1 MNNRLIRF
9 LLGGLI
15 VLPVAAWPQTVP
27 LTQDAYVT
35 PLSGTNYGTATTI
48 NVGGP
53 AGAEALVQF
62 DLTALPAGIN
72 GSNIAKATLT
82 IFATKVTAG
91 GTVNVSVASGSW
103 SEAAVNGLA
112 GGPTPGAAVASG
124 VSVSVPGVYSSVDAT
139 QAVRNWL
146 NGTATNNG
154 FIITPGGGGINV
166 AFDSKESTTTS
177 HPATLS
183 VVLTAIGATGP
194 TGPTGL
200 TGATGAQGAAA
211 PTGAQGAAGPT
222 GPAGSSIYGD
232 GSDGA
237 YTSANSEDWTAS
249 PPGASLQFTNLT
261 VPNGATIYVPSG
273 TVIRATGTVTIAGT
287 IIVVLSPGSAQTE
300 LQGIAL
306 TAPSG
311 RLGGTARSLGQ
322 LRQILTPGII
332 GGGSSTPALTPG
344 NGIMGGGTLSIR
356 AAGGIGVGGLISA
369 PGTNGTSANCGG
381 AGAGIV
387 ILASKGNLTLNGAID
402 VQGGNA
408 DSTSTCG
415 GAGGGGGLIHL
426 LGPNAGSIVCT
437 SSSCNT
443 AGGAGA
449 GISPSA
455 TLEGGGAS
463 AGNGGA
469 SFGSNPDR
477 IRQAQSSF
485 PRSSIRPR
493 SLIDNHR
500 EMCLKPFPSPVRQ

>member
-1 MNNRLIRF
+1 M
-9 LLGGLI
+9 
-15 VLPVAAWPQTVP
+15 P
-27 LTQDAYVT
+27 LTQDAYVI
-35 PLSGTNYGTATTI
+35 PLSGTNYGTATTV

-53 AGAEALVQF
+53 NGADALVQF
-62 DLTALPAGIN
+62 DLTSLPAGIT
-72 GSNIAKATLT
+72 GANIAKATLT
-82 IFATKVTAG
+82 LFAGKVTAS
-91 GTVNVSVASGSW
+91 GTVNVSVANGNW
-103 SEAAVNGLA
+103 SEATVNGLA
-112 GGPTPGAAVASG
+112 GGPVAGAAVASG
-124 VSVSVPGVYSSVDAT
+124 VSMSSAGDYISVDAT
-139 QAVRNWL
+139 PAVQNWL
-146 NGTATNNG
+146 NGIANNNG

-183 VVLTAIGATGP
+183 VILTAIGVTGP

-200 TGATGAQGAAA
+200 TGATGAQGPPGSA
-211 PTGAQGAAGPT
+211 GAQGAIGPT

-237 YTSANSEDWTAS
+237 YTAANFEDWTSS

-261 VPNGATIYVPSG
+261 VPNGVTIYVPSG
-273 TVIRATGTVTIAGT
+273 IVIRATGTVMIAGT

-311 RLGGTARSLGQ
+311 RLGGTARSSGQ
-322 LRQILTPGII
+322 LRQILTPGIT

-344 NGIMGGGTLSIR
+344 NGILGGGTLSIR
-356 AAGGIGVGGLISA
+356 AGGGIGVSGLISA
-369 PGTNGTSANCGG
+369 TGTNGTSANCGG
-381 AGAGIV
+381 AGGGIV
-387 ILASKGNLTLNGAID
+387 ILASKGNLTLSGTID

-408 DSTSTCG
+408 ASTTTCG

-426 LGPNAGSIVCT
+426 LGPNAGTIAC
-437 SSSCNT
+437 SSSACNV

-449 GISPSA
+449 GISPEA

-469 SFGSNPDR
+469 GFALESQPGSPGA
-477 IRQAQSSF
+477 IF
-485 PRSSIRPR
+485 
-493 SLIDNHR
+493 LT
-500 EMCLKPFPSPVRQ
+500 PVVDPATLFN